1 MQYYICYL
9 ELLCGSRDCVNE
21 AIRFYV
27 FEKKEKLG
35 TAGGSSGREKTLQ
48 RKDFPP
54 LLVKPKYMEPRR
66 KLFSYVCVKLK
77 SDIDLT

>member
-1 MQYYICYL
+1 MRLYAFTCL
-9 ELLCGSRDCVNE
+9 
-21 AIRFYV
+21 
-27 FEKKEKLG
+27 KKKNWEQPEVVPE
-35 TAGGSSGREKTLQ
+35 EKTLQ